1 MVRPCV
7 QPQVKKSD
15 EKQVVKLFDL
25 WQRRRKEAGHLEF
38 PVIAFGDENPVD
50 DMLEIYNLPDA
61 FLDDELPGSGIS
73 FTRR

>member
-1 MVRPCV
+1 
-7 QPQVKKSD
+7 
-15 EKQVVKLFDL
+15 
-25 WQRRRKEAGHLEF
+25 LEF